1 MSEQI
6 TSSANA
12 QIKAIRKLQD
22 RKGRKDSGSFYVEG
36 LKLVGD
42 ALDNQAD
49 IEQIIYSPE
58 LLISDFGEQILAQAT
73 ERNIRT
79 LNVSA
84 GVFSSFALKS
94 GPQGVAAVVRQN
106 WQDLET
112 CGAEHGLWL
121 VLEDVQDPGNL
132 GSALRSLDG
141 AGGSGLILLDDS
153 TDAYHPTAVRASMG
167 SIFTQKLVKT
177 NTETLAEWKV
187 RHAAFIVGTWCGDAQ
202 AYRSY
207 NYPDAVILMMGS
219 EQKGLQAEHL
229 KLCDALV
236 HIPMNGYVDS
246 LNLACAT
253 SIVLFEI
260 YDQRCRREQK

>member
-1 MSEQI
+1 MSDQI

-12 QIKAIRKLQD
+12 QIKALRKLQD
-22 RKGRKDSGSFYVEG
+22 RKGRKISGSFYVEG

-42 ALDNQAD
+42 ALDNHATV
-49 IEQIIYSPE
+49 EQIVYSPE
-58 LLISDFGEQILAQAT
+58 LLISEFGGKILEQAA
-73 ERNIRT
+73 ERDIST

-84 GVFSSFALKS
+84 DVFNSFALKS

-106 WQDLET
+106 WLDLET
-112 CGAEHGLWL
+112 CGADQGLWL
-121 VLEDVQDPGNL
+121 ALEDVQDPGNL

-141 AGGSGLILLDDS
+141 AGGGGLILLGDS

-177 NTETLAEWKV
+177 ETRTLADWKQ
-187 RHAAFIVGTWCGDAQ
+187 RHQTTIVGTWCGDAQ
-202 AYRSY
+202 PYRSY
-207 NYPDAVILMMGS
+207 NYPDAVILMSGS
-219 EQKGLQAEHL
+219 EQKGLRPEHL
-229 KLCDALV
+229 ALCDTLV
-236 HIPMNGYVDS
+236 HIPMQGYVDS

-260 YDQRCRREQK
+260 YDQRCKREQK

>member
-1 MSEQI
+1 MSDQI

-12 QIKAIRKLQD
+12 QIKALRKLQD
-22 RKGRKDSGSFYVEG
+22 RKGRKLSGSFYVEG

-42 ALDNQAD
+42 ALDKEAE
-49 IEQIIYSPE
+49 IEQIIYCPD
-58 LLISDFGEQILAQAT
+58 LLISDFGGRILDLAA
-73 ERNIRT
+73 ERDIPT
-79 LNVSA
+79 LNVSSS
-84 GVFSSFALKS
+84 VFNSFALKS

-106 WQDLET
+106 WLDLEI
-112 CGAEHGLWL
+112 CGADQGLWL

-177 NTETLAEWKV
+177 DTQSLAEWKQ
-187 RHAAFIVGTWCGDAQ
+187 RHQTTIVGTWCGDAQ
-202 AYRSY
+202 PYRSY
-207 NYPDAVILMMGS
+207 NYPDALILMMGS
-219 EQKGLQAEHL
+219 EQKGLQPEHL
-229 KLCDALV
+229 ALCDALV

-253 SIVLFEI
+253 SVVLFEI
-260 YDQRCRREQK
+260 YDQHSKREQK

>member
-1 MSEQI
+1 MSDQI

-12 QIKAIRKLQD
+12 QIKALRKLQD
-22 RKGRKDSGSFYVEG
+22 RKGRKASGNFYVEG

-42 ALDNQAD
+42 ALDKQAE

-58 LLISDFGEQILAQAT
+58 LLISDFGEKILRQAA
-73 ERNIRT
+73 ERNIAT

-84 GVFSSFALKS
+84 GVFNSFSLKS
-94 GPQGVAAVVRQN
+94 GPQGAAAVVRQN
-106 WQDLET
+106 WRDLGNS
-112 CGAEHGLWL
+112 GADQSLWL
-121 VLEDVQDPGNL
+121 VLENVQDPGNL

-141 AGGSGLILLDDS
+141 AGGSGLILLDDT

-177 NTETLAEWKV
+177 DTQTLAAWKQE
-187 RHAAFIVGTWCGDAQ
+187 HKTTIVGTWCGDAQ
-202 AYRSY
+202 GYRSY
-207 NYPDAVILMMGS
+207 NYPDAVMLMMGS
-219 EQKGLQAEHL
+219 EQKGLQPEHL
-229 KLCDALV
+229 TLCDALV

-253 SIVLFEI
+253 SVVLFEI
-260 YDQRCRREQK
+260 YDQRCKREQK

>member
-1 MSEQI
+1 MNEQI
-6 TSSANA
+6 TSSANPN
-12 QIKAIRKLQD
+12 IKALRKLQGS
-22 RKGRKDSGSFYVEG
+22 KGRKNSGNFYVEG

-42 ALDNQAD
+42 ALDNRAP
-49 IEQIIYSPE
+49 IEQIVYCPE
-58 LLISDFGEQILAQAT
+58 LLVSDFGDSILSQAAKR
-73 ERNIRT
+73 EIAT

-84 GVFSSFALKS
+84 SVFNSFALKS

-106 WQDLET
+106 WQELET
-112 CGAEHGLWL
+112 SGAEQGLWL

-141 AGGSGLILLDDS
+141 AGGSGLILLGDS

-177 NTETLAEWKV
+177 DTQTLGKWKQQ
-187 RHAAFIVGTWCGDAQ
+187 HDATIVGTWCGNAQ
-202 AYRSY
+202 PYRSY
-207 NYPDAVILMMGS
+207 NYPDDVILMSGS
-219 EQKGLQAEHL
+219 EQKGLQPEHL
-229 KLCDALV
+229 AICDALV

-253 SIVLFEI
+253 SVVLFEI
-260 YDQRCRREQK
+260 YDQRCKREQK